1 MSKGLSIGNK
11 IILCVALIV
20 IVCVSI
26 LGVSLNSRVKEI
38 LKESALHSMQDS
50 LHFKVKEV
58 QGVLESTYT
67 NMGIV
72 KEMLPKDTEREI
84 KIRLLKNFIL
94 ANSHVAGV
102 SMFFKAR
109 EDLRLTLLR
118 DNNTIK
124 LVENPSLENSP
135 LAQKA
140 MKNKEISKSLPYY
153 RKMPNGAEVYGVDIL
168 LPLLNENAQE
178 VVGALMVFISIDSFS
193 NEITKNRSDLFLIGT
208 KGKVLLSANKSLQ
221 DKPIAEIYKS
231 VPKAT
236 NEVLTI
242 LENGSKATLEY
253 LDPFSHKENFLAVET
268 FKMLGKTESKD
279 NLNWMIALIIEKD
292 KVYEKVYEQV
302 GSVRF
307 VVIIASAIMVLA
319 LIIAITLLMRA
330 IVSNRLEIVSSTLS
344 HFFKL
349 LNNQA
354 HSSDIKLIEAKSNDE
369 LGRMQTAINKN
380 ILQTQKIMQEDRQA
394 VQDTIKVVSDVKAGN
409 FAVRITAEPASP
421 DLKELRDA
429 LNGIMDYLQESVG
442 THMPS
447 IFKIFES
454 YSGLDFRGRI
464 QNASGRVELVTNA
477 LGQEIQKML
486 ETSSN
491 FAKDLAN
498 DSANLKECVQNL
510 EKASNSQ
517 HKSLM
522 ETSKTIENITT
533 SIQGVSSQ
541 SEAMIEQGQDIKS
554 IVEIIRDI
562 ADQTNLLALN
572 AAIEAARAGEHG
584 RGFAVVA
591 DEVRKLA
598 ERTQKSLSEIEANIN
613 ILVQSISDTSESIK
627 NQVKEVEE
635 INASIEALRSVTEGN
650 LKIASDSLEISQEI
664 DKVSNDILEDVN
676 KKQF

>member
-1 MSKGLSIGNK
+1 MSKGLSISNK

-26 LGVSLNSRVKEI
+26 LGVCLNSRVKEI

-58 QGVLESTYT
+58 QGVLENAYT
-67 NMGIV
+67 SLVIV
-72 KEMLPKDTEREI
+72 KEMLPKDTKREI
-84 KIRLLKNFIL
+84 KIQLLKNFIL

-102 SMFFKAR
+102 SLFFKDR

-118 DNNTIK
+118 DNDTIK
-124 LVENPSLENSP
+124 LMENPSLGNNP
-135 LAQKA
+135 LVQKV
-140 MKNKEISKSLPYY
+140 MKNKEISKSLGYY
-153 RKMPNGAEVYGVDIL
+153 RKMPNGTEVYGVDIL
-168 LPLLNENAQE
+168 LPLNENAKE
-178 VVGALMVFISIDSFS
+178 VVGALIIFFSIDSFS
-193 NEITKNRSDLFLIGT
+193 NEITKNRSDLFLIGV

-221 DKPIAEIYKS
+221 DKSIAEIYKS

-236 NEVLTI
+236 NEVMAI

-268 FKMLGKTESKD
+268 FRMLGKTESKD

-292 KVYEKVYEQV
+292 KVYEQV

-307 VVIIASAIMVLA
+307 VVIVASAVMVLA

-330 IVSNRLEIVSSTLS
+330 IVSNRLEVVSSTLS

-354 HSSDIKLIEAKSNDE
+354 NSSDIKLVEAKSNDE

-380 ILQTQKIMQEDRQA
+380 ILQTQKTMQEDKQA
-394 VQDTIKVVSDVKAGN
+394 VQDTIKVVSDVKKGN

>member
-58 QGVLESTYT
+58 QGVLENTYT
-67 NMGIV
+67 SLGIV
-72 KEMLPKDTEREI
+72 KEMLPKDTKREI
-84 KIRLLKNFIL
+84 KIQLLKNFIL

-102 SMFFKAR
+102 SMFFKDR

-118 DNNTIK
+118 DNDTIK
-124 LVENPSLENSP
+124 LVENPSLGNNP
-135 LAQKA
+135 LVQKV
-140 MKNKEISKSLPYY
+140 MKNKEISKGLPYY
-153 RKMPNGAEVYGVDIL
+153 RKMPNGKEVYGVDIL
-168 LPLLNENAQE
+168 LPLLSENAK
-178 VVGALMVFISIDSFS
+178 GALMIFFSIDSFS
-193 NEITKNRSDLFLIGT
+193 NEITKNRSDLFLIGV

-221 DKPIAEIYKS
+221 DKSIAEIYKS

-236 NEVLTI
+236 NEVMAI

-292 KVYEKVYEQV
+292 KVYEQV

-330 IVSNRLEIVSSTLS
+330 IVSNRLEVVSSTLS

-354 HSSDIKLIEAKSNDE
+354 NSSDIKLVEAKSNDE

-380 ILQTQKIMQEDRQA
+380 ILQTQKTMQEDKQA
-394 VQDTIKVVSDVKAGN
+394 VQDTIKVVSDVKKGN

-650 LKIASDSLEISQEI
+650 LKIASDFLEISQEI

>member
-11 IILCVALIV
+11 IILWVALIV

-38 LKESALHSMQDS
+38 LKENTLRSMQDS

-58 QGVLESTYT
+58 QGVLENTYT
-67 NMGIV
+67 SMGIV
-72 KEMLPKDTEREI
+72 KEMLPKDTKREI
-84 KIRLLKNFIL
+84 KIHLLKNFIL

-102 SMFFKAR
+102 SMFFKNR

-118 DNNTIK
+118 DNDTIK
-124 LVENPSLENSP
+124 LMENPSLGNNP

-168 LPLLNENAQE
+168 LPLLNEKNENAQE

-193 NEITKNRSDLFLIGT
+193 NEITKNRSDLFLIGV

-221 DKPIAEIYKS
+221 DKSIAEIYKS

-292 KVYEKVYEQV
+292 KVYEQV

-307 VVIIASAIMVLA
+307 VVVVASAIMVLA

-330 IVSNRLEIVSSTLS
+330 IVSNRLEVVSSTLS

-380 ILQTQKIMQEDRQA
+380 ILQTQKTMQEDRQA

-409 FAVRITAEPASP
+409 FAVRITADPASP

-447 IFKIFES
+447 IFKVFES

>member
-11 IILCVALIV
+11 IILWVALIV

-38 LKESALHSMQDS
+38 LKENTLRSMQDS

-58 QGVLESTYT
+58 QGVLEDTYT
-67 NMGIV
+67 SMGIV
-72 KEMLPKDTEREI
+72 KEMLPKDTKREI
-84 KIRLLKNFIL
+84 KIHLLKNFIL

-102 SMFFKAR
+102 SMFFKNR

-118 DNNTIK
+118 DNDTIK
-124 LVENPSLENSP
+124 LVENPSLGNNP
-135 LAQKA
+135 LVQKV

-178 VVGALMVFISIDSFS
+178 VVGALMVFISIDNSFS
-193 NEITKNRSDLFLIGT
+193 NEITKNRSDLFLIGV

-221 DKPIAEIYKS
+221 DKSITEIYKS

-236 NEVLTI
+236 NEVMAI

-268 FKMLGKTESKD
+268 FKMLGKAESKD

-292 KVYEKVYEQV
+292 KVYEQV

-330 IVSNRLEIVSSTLS
+330 IVSSRLEVVSSTLS

-380 ILQTQKIMQEDRQA
+380 ILQTQKTMQEDKQA

-635 INASIEALRSVTEGN
+635 INASIEALRSVIEGN

>member
-11 IILCVALIV
+11 IILWVALIV

-38 LKESALHSMQDS
+38 LKENTLRSMQDG

-58 QGVLESTYT
+58 QGVLENTYT
-67 NMGIV
+67 SMGIV
-72 KEMLPKDTEREI
+72 KEMLPKDAKREI

-102 SMFFKAR
+102 SMFFKNR

-118 DNNTIK
+118 DNDTIK
-124 LVENPSLENSP
+124 LMENPSLGNNP
-135 LAQKA
+135 LALAQKA

-178 VVGALMVFISIDSFS
+178 AVGALMVFISIDSFS
-193 NEITKNRSDLFLIGT
+193 NEITKNRSDLFLIGV

-221 DKPIAEIYKS
+221 DKSIAEIYKS

-268 FKMLGKTESKD
+268 FKMLGKAESKD

-292 KVYEKVYEQV
+292 KVYEQV

-330 IVSNRLEIVSSTLS
+330 IVSSRLEVVSSTLS

-380 ILQTQKIMQEDRQA
+380 ILQTQKTMQEDRQA

-498 DSANLKECVQNL
+498 DSTNLKECVQNL

>member
-58 QGVLESTYT
+58 QGVLENTYT
-67 NMGIV
+67 SMGIV
-72 KEMLPKDTEREI
+72 KEMLPKDTKREI
-84 KIRLLKNFIL
+84 KIHLLKNFIL
-94 ANSHVAGV
+94 ANSHVAGA
-102 SMFFKAR
+102 SMFFKDR

-118 DNNTIK
+118 DNDTIK
-124 LVENPSLENSP
+124 LMENPSLGNNP
-135 LAQKA
+135 LALAQKA

-193 NEITKNRSDLFLIGT
+193 NEITKNRSDLFLIGV

-221 DKPIAEIYKS
+221 DKSIAEIYKS

-236 NEVLTI
+236 NEVMAT

-292 KVYEKVYEQV
+292 KVYEQV

-307 VVIIASAIMVLA
+307 VVIVASAIMVLA

-330 IVSNRLEIVSSTLS
+330 IVSSRLEVVSSTLS

-349 LNNQA
+349 LNNQT

-380 ILQTQKIMQEDRQA
+380 ILQTQKTMQEDRQA

-409 FAVRITAEPASP
+409 FAVRITADPASP

>member
-58 QGVLESTYT
+58 QGVLENAYT
-67 NMGIV
+67 SLGIV
-72 KEMLPKDTEREI
+72 KEMLPKDTKREI
-84 KIRLLKNFIL
+84 KIQLLKNFIL

-102 SMFFKAR
+102 SMFFKDR
-109 EDLRLTLLR
+109 EDLRLMLLR
-118 DNNTIK
+118 DNDTIK
-124 LVENPSLENSP
+124 LMENPSLGNNP
-135 LAQKA
+135 LAQKAAQKA

-168 LPLLNENAQE
+168 LPLFKENTQE
-178 VVGALMVFISIDSFS
+178 VVGVLMIFFSIDSFS
-193 NEITKNRSDLFLIGT
+193 NEITKNRSDLFLIGV

-221 DKPIAEIYKS
+221 DKSITEIYKS

-236 NEVLTI
+236 NEVMAI

-292 KVYEKVYEQV
+292 KVYEQV

-330 IVSNRLEIVSSTLS
+330 IVSSRLEVVSSTLS

-380 ILQTQKIMQEDRQA
+380 ILQTQKTMQEDRQA

>member
-1 MSKGLSIGNK
+1 M
-11 IILCVALIV
+11 ALIV

-58 QGVLESTYT
+58 QGVLENTYT
-67 NMGIV
+67 SMGIV
-72 KEMLPKDTEREI
+72 KEMLPKDTKREI

-102 SMFFKAR
+102 SMFFKNK

-253 LDPFSHKENFLAVET
+253 LEYLDPFSHKENFLAVET
-268 FKMLGKTESKD
+268 FKMLGKAESKD

-292 KVYEKVYEQV
+292 KVYEQV

-330 IVSNRLEIVSSTLS
+330 IVSSRLEVVSSTLS

-354 HSSDIKLIEAKSNDE
+354 NSSGIKLIEAKSNDE

>member
-11 IILCVALIV
+11 IILWVALIV

-38 LKESALHSMQDS
+38 LKENTLRSMQDS

-58 QGVLESTYT
+58 QGVLENTYT
-67 NMGIV
+67 SMGIV
-72 KEMLPKDTEREI
+72 KEMLPKDTKREI
-84 KIRLLKNFIL
+84 KIQLLKNFIL

-102 SMFFKAR
+102 SMFFKDR

-118 DNNTIK
+118 DNDTIK
-124 LVENPSLENSP
+124 LIENPSLGNNP
-135 LAQKA
+135 LAQK
-140 MKNKEISKSLPYY
+140 KEISKSLPYY

-168 LPLLNENAQE
+168 LPLLSENAKE
-178 VVGALMVFISIDSFS
+178 VVGALMIFFSIDSFS
-193 NEITKNRSDLFLIGT
+193 NEITKNRSDLFLIGV

-221 DKPIAEIYKS
+221 DKSIAEIYKS

-236 NEVLTI
+236 NEVMAI

-292 KVYEKVYEQV
+292 KVYEQV

-307 VVIIASAIMVLA
+307 VVIIASTIMVLA

-330 IVSNRLEIVSSTLS
+330 IVSSRLEVVSSTLS

-354 HSSDIKLIEAKSNDE
+354 NSSDIKLVEAKSNDE
-369 LGRMQTAINKN
+369 LGHMQTAINKN
-380 ILQTQKIMQEDRQA
+380 ILQTQKTMQEDKQA
-394 VQDTIKVVSDVKAGN
+394 VQDTIKVVSDVKKGN

>member
-11 IILCVALIV
+11 IILAVALIV

-38 LKESALHSMQDS
+38 LKENTLRSMQDG

-58 QGVLESTYT
+58 QGVLENTYT
-67 NMGIV
+67 SMGIV
-72 KEMLPKDTEREI
+72 KEMLPKDIKREI
-84 KIRLLKNFIL
+84 KILLLKNFIL

-102 SMFFKAR
+102 SMFFKDR

-118 DNNTIK
+118 DNDTIK
-124 LVENPSLENSP
+124 VMENPSLGNNP

-193 NEITKNRSDLFLIGT
+193 NEITKNRSDLFLIGV

-221 DKPIAEIYKS
+221 DKSIAEIYKS

-236 NEVLTI
+236 NEVLAI

-292 KVYEKVYEQV
+292 KVYEQV
-302 GSVRF
+302 GPVRF

-330 IVSNRLEIVSSTLS
+330 IVSNRLEVVSSTLS

-349 LNNQA
+349 LNNQT
-354 HSSDIKLIEAKSNDE
+354 HSSDIKLVEAKSNDE

-380 ILQTQKIMQEDRQA
+380 ILQTQKTMQEDKQA
-394 VQDTIKVVSDVKAGN
+394 VQDTIKVVSDVKKGN

-635 INASIEALRSVTEGN
+635 INASIEALRSVIEGN

>member
-11 IILCVALIV
+11 IILWVALIV

-38 LKESALHSMQDS
+38 LKENTLRSMQDS

-58 QGVLESTYT
+58 QGVLENTYAS
-67 NMGIV
+67 MGII
-72 KEMLPKDTEREI
+72 KEMLPKDTKREI
-84 KIRLLKNFIL
+84 KINLLKNFIL
-94 ANSHVAGV
+94 ANSHVAGA
-102 SMFFKAR
+102 SMFFKDR

-118 DNNTIK
+118 DNDTIK
-124 LVENPSLENSP
+124 LMENPSLGNNP
-135 LAQKA
+135 LVQKV
-140 MKNKEISKSLPYY
+140 MKNKEISKSLGYY

-168 LPLLNENAQE
+168 LPLLSENAKE

-193 NEITKNRSDLFLIGT
+193 NGITKNRSDLFLIGV

-221 DKPIAEIYKS
+221 DKSIAEIYKS

-236 NEVLTI
+236 NEVMAI

-268 FKMLGKTESKD
+268 FKMLGKIESKD
-279 NLNWMIALIIEKD
+279 NLNWMIVLIIEKD
-292 KVYEKVYEQV
+292 KVYEQV

-307 VVIIASAIMVLA
+307 VVIVASAIMVLA

-330 IVSNRLEIVSSTLS
+330 IVSSRLEVVSSTLS

-354 HSSDIKLIEAKSNDE
+354 NSSDIKLIEAKSNDE

-380 ILQTQKIMQEDRQA
+380 ILQTQKTMQEDKQA

-409 FAVRITAEPASP
+409 FAVRITADPASP

-498 DSANLKECVQNL
+498 GSANLKECVQNL

>member
-58 QGVLESTYT
+58 QGVLENTYT
-67 NMGIV
+67 SMGIV
-72 KEMLPKDTEREI
+72 KEMLPKDTKREI
-84 KIRLLKNFIL
+84 KIQLLKNFIL

-102 SMFFKAR
+102 SMFLKDR

-118 DNNTIK
+118 DNDTIK
-124 LVENPSLENSP
+124 LMENPSLGNNP
-135 LAQKA
+135 LVQKV
-140 MKNKEISKSLPYY
+140 MKNKEISKSLGYY
-153 RKMPNGAEVYGVDIL
+153 RKMPNGTEVYGVDIL
-168 LPLLNENAQE
+168 LPLLSENAKE
-178 VVGALMVFISIDSFS
+178 VVGALIVFFSIDSFS
-193 NEITKNRSDLFLIGT
+193 NEITKNRSDLFLIGV
-208 KGKVLLSANKSLQ
+208 KGKVLLSANKSWQ
-221 DKPIAEIYKS
+221 DKSIAEIYKS

-236 NEVLTI
+236 NEVMAI

-268 FKMLGKTESKD
+268 FRIRMLGKTESKD

-292 KVYEKVYEQV
+292 KVYEQV

-330 IVSNRLEIVSSTLS
+330 IVSNRLEVVSSTLS

-354 HSSDIKLIEAKSNDE
+354 HSSDIKLVEAKSNDE

-380 ILQTQKIMQEDRQA
+380 ILQTQKTIQEDKQA
-394 VQDTIKVVSDVKAGN
+394 VQDTIKVVSDVKKGN
-409 FAVRITAEPASP
+409 FAVRITADPASP

>member
-58 QGVLESTYT
+58 QGILENTYT
-67 NMGIV
+67 SMGIV
-72 KEMLPKDTEREI
+72 KTILPKDTKREI
-84 KIRLLKNFIL
+84 KIQLLKNFIL

-102 SMFFKAR
+102 SMFFKDR

-118 DNNTIK
+118 DNDTIK
-124 LVENPSLENSP
+124 LMENPSLGNNP
-135 LAQKA
+135 LVQKT
-140 MKNKEISKSLPYY
+140 MKNKEISKSLGYY

-168 LPLLNENAQE
+168 LPLLSENAKE
-178 VVGALMVFISIDSFS
+178 VVGALMIFFSIDSFS
-193 NEITKNRSDLFLIGT
+193 NEITKNRSDLFLIGV

-221 DKPIAEIYKS
+221 DKSIAEIYKS

-236 NEVLTI
+236 NEVMAI

-279 NLNWMIALIIEKD
+279 NLNNWMIALIIEKD
-292 KVYEKVYEQV
+292 KVYEQV

-330 IVSNRLEIVSSTLS
+330 IVSNRLEVVSSTLS

-354 HSSDIKLIEAKSNDE
+354 NSSDIKLVEAKSNDE

-380 ILQTQKIMQEDRQA
+380 ILQTQKIMQEDKQA
-394 VQDTIKVVSDVKAGN
+394 VQDTIKVVSDVKKGN
-409 FAVRITAEPASP
+409 FAVRIMAEPASP

-664 DKVSNDILEDVN
+664 DKVSNDIVEDVN

>member
-11 IILCVALIV
+11 IILWVALIV

-38 LKESALHSMQDS
+38 LKENTLRSMQDS

-58 QGVLESTYT
+58 QGVLENTYT
-67 NMGIV
+67 SMGIV
-72 KEMLPKDTEREI
+72 KEMLPKDTKREI
-84 KIRLLKNFIL
+84 KIHLLKNFIL

-102 SMFFKAR
+102 SMFFKNR

-118 DNNTIK
+118 DNDTIK
-124 LVENPSLENSP
+124 LMENSSLGNNP

-193 NEITKNRSDLFLIGT
+193 NEITKNRSDLFLIGV

-221 DKPIAEIYKS
+221 NKSIAEIYKS

-236 NEVLTI
+236 NEVLAI

-292 KVYEKVYEQV
+292 KVYEQV
-302 GSVRF
+302 GSVRSVRF

-330 IVSNRLEIVSSTLS
+330 IVSSRLEVVSSTLS

-380 ILQTQKIMQEDRQA
+380 ILQTQKTMQEDKQA

-635 INASIEALRSVTEGN
+635 INASIEALRSVIEGN

>member
-1 MSKGLSIGNK
+1 M
-11 IILCVALIV
+11 
-20 IVCVSI
+20 
-26 LGVSLNSRVKEI
+26 
-38 LKESALHSMQDS
+38 
-50 LHFKVKEV
+50 HFKVKEV
-58 QGVLESTYT
+58 QGVLENAYT
-67 NMGIV
+67 SMGIV
-72 KEMLPKDTEREI
+72 KEMLPKDTKREI
-84 KIRLLKNFIL
+84 KIQLLKNFIL

-102 SMFFKAR
+102 SLFFKDR

-118 DNNTIK
+118 DNDTIK
-124 LVENPSLENSP
+124 LMENPSLGNNP
-135 LAQKA
+135 LVQKT

-153 RKMPNGAEVYGVDIL
+153 RKMPNGAEVYGVNIF
-168 LPLLNENAQE
+168 LPLLNENAKE
-178 VVGALMVFISIDSFS
+178 VVGALMIFFSIDSFS
-193 NEITKNRSDLFLIGT
+193 NEITKNRSDLFLIGV

-279 NLNWMIALIIEKD
+279 NLIEKD
-292 KVYEKVYEQV
+292 KVYEQV

-330 IVSNRLEIVSSTLS
+330 IVSNRLEVVSSTLS

-354 HSSDIKLIEAKSNDE
+354 NSSDIKLVEAKSNDE
-369 LGRMQTAINKN
+369 LGCMQTAINKN
-380 ILQTQKIMQEDRQA
+380 ILQTQKTMQEDKQA
-394 VQDTIKVVSDVKAGN
+394 VQDTIKVVSDVKKGN

>member
-58 QGVLESTYT
+58 QGVLENTYT
-67 NMGIV
+67 SMGIV
-72 KEMLPKDTEREI
+72 KEMLPKDTKREI
-84 KIRLLKNFIL
+84 KIRLLKSFIL

-102 SMFFKAR
+102 SMFFKGR

-268 FKMLGKTESKD
+268 FKMLGKAESKD

-292 KVYEKVYEQV
+292 KVYEQEV

-330 IVSNRLEIVSSTLS
+330 IVSSRLEIVSSTLS

-354 HSSDIKLIEAKSNDE
+354 NSNDIKLIEAKSNDE

-498 DSANLKECVQNL
+498 DSTNLKECVQNL

>member
-58 QGVLESTYT
+58 QGVLENTYT
-67 NMGIV
+67 SMGIV
-72 KEMLPKDTEREI
+72 KEMLPKDTKREI
-84 KIRLLKNFIL
+84 KIQLLKNFIL

-102 SMFFKAR
+102 SMFFKDR

-118 DNNTIK
+118 DNDTIK
-124 LVENPSLENSP
+124 LVENPP
-135 LAQKA
+135 LLKNNPLVQKT
-140 MKNKEISKSLPYY
+140 MRNKEISKGLPYY
-153 RKMPNGAEVYGVDIL
+153 RKMPNGKEVYGIHIL
-168 LPLLNENAQE
+168 LPLLNENTQE
-178 VVGALMVFISIDSFS
+178 AVGALMIFFSIDSFS

-221 DKPIAEIYKS
+221 DRSIAEIYKS
-231 VPKAT
+231 VPKTT
-236 NEVLTI
+236 NEVLAI
-242 LENGSKATLEY
+242 LENGSKAALEY

-292 KVYEKVYEQV
+292 KVYEQV

-307 VVIIASAIMVLA
+307 VVIVASAIMVLA

-330 IVSNRLEIVSSTLS
+330 IVSNRLEVVSSTLS

-354 HSSDIKLIEAKSNDE
+354 NSSGIKLVEAKSNDE

>member
-11 IILCVALIV
+11 IILCVALIM

-58 QGVLESTYT
+58 QGVLENTYT
-67 NMGIV
+67 SIGIV
-72 KEMLPKDTEREI
+72 KEMLPKDTKREI
-84 KIRLLKNFIL
+84 KIQLLKNFIL

-102 SMFFKAR
+102 SMFFKDR

-118 DNNTIK
+118 DNDTIK
-124 LVENPSLENSP
+124 LMENPSLGNNP
-135 LAQKA
+135 LVQKA

-153 RKMPNGAEVYGVDIL
+153 RKMPNGAEVYGVNIL
-168 LPLLNENAQE
+168 LPLFKENTQE
-178 VVGALMVFISIDSFS
+178 VVGVLMIFFSIDSFS
-193 NEITKNRSDLFLIGT
+193 NEITKNRSDLFLIGV

-221 DKPIAEIYKS
+221 DKSITEIYKS

-236 NEVLTI
+236 NEVMAI

-292 KVYEKVYEQV
+292 KVYEQV

-307 VVIIASAIMVLA
+307 VVVVASAIMVLA

-330 IVSNRLEIVSSTLS
+330 IVSNRLEVVSSTLS

-354 HSSDIKLIEAKSNDE
+354 HSSDIKLVEARSNDE

-380 ILQTQKIMQEDRQA
+380 ILQTQKTMQEDRQA

-562 ADQTNLLALN
+562 ADQTN
-572 AAIEAARAGEHG
+572 
-584 RGFAVVA
+584 
-591 DEVRKLA
+591 
-598 ERTQKSLSEIEANIN
+598 SEIEANIN

>member
-11 IILCVALIV
+11 IILCLALIV

-58 QGVLESTYT
+58 QGVLENTYT
-67 NMGIV
+67 SMGIV
-72 KEMLPKDTEREI
+72 KEMLPKDTKREI
-84 KIRLLKNFIL
+84 KIQLLKNFIL

-102 SMFFKAR
+102 SMFFKGR

-118 DNNTIK
+118 DNDTIK
-124 LVENPSLENSP
+124 LMENPSLGNNP
-135 LAQKA
+135 LALAQKA

-292 KVYEKVYEQV
+292 KVYEQV

-330 IVSNRLEIVSSTLS
+330 IVSNRLEAVSSTLS

-354 HSSDIKLIEAKSNDE
+354 HSNDIKLIEAKSNDE

-380 ILQTQKIMQEDRQA
+380 ILQTQKTMQEDRQA

>member
-50 LHFKVKEV
+50 LHFKVREV
-58 QGVLESTYT
+58 QGVLENTYT
-67 NMGIV
+67 SMDIV
-72 KEMLPKDTEREI
+72 RKMLPKDTKREI
-84 KIRLLKNFIL
+84 KIHLLKNFIL

-102 SMFFKAR
+102 NMFVKDR

-118 DNNTIK
+118 DNDTIK
-124 LVENPSLENSP
+124 LVENPSLGNNP
-135 LAQKA
+135 LVQKT

-153 RKMPNGAEVYGVDIL
+153 RKMPNGAEVYGVDVL
-168 LPLLNENAQE
+168 LPLLNENTQE
-178 VVGALMVFISIDSFS
+178 AVGALMIFLSIDSFS
-193 NEITKNRSDLFLIGT
+193 NEITKNRSDLFLIGI

-221 DKPIAEIYKS
+221 DKSITEIYKS

-236 NEVLTI
+236 NEVMAI

-292 KVYEKVYEQV
+292 KVYEQV

-330 IVSNRLEIVSSTLS
+330 IVSSRLEVVSSTLS

-354 HSSDIKLIEAKSNDE
+354 NSSGIKLVEAKSNDE

-380 ILQTQKIMQEDRQA
+380 ILQTQKTMQEDKQA

-409 FAVRITAEPASP
+409 FAVRITADPASP

-591 DEVRKLA
+591 DE
-598 ERTQKSLSEIEANIN
+598 
-613 ILVQSISDTSESIK
+613 
-627 NQVKEVEE
+627 
-635 INASIEALRSVTEGN
+635 
-650 LKIASDSLEISQEI
+650 
-664 DKVSNDILEDVN
+664 
-676 KKQF
+676 

>member
-58 QGVLESTYT
+58 QGVLENTYT
-67 NMGIV
+67 SLGIV
-72 KEMLPKDTEREI
+72 KEMLPKDTKREI
-84 KIRLLKNFIL
+84 KIQLLKNFIL

-102 SMFFKAR
+102 SMFFKDR
-109 EDLRLTLLR
+109 EDLRLMLLR
-118 DNNTIK
+118 DNDTIK
-124 LVENPSLENSP
+124 LMENPSLGNNP
-135 LAQKA
+135 LALAQKA

-168 LPLLNENAQE
+168 LPLFKENTQE
-178 VVGALMVFISIDSFS
+178 VVGVLMIFFSIDSFS
-193 NEITKNRSDLFLIGT
+193 NEITKNRSDLFLIGV

-221 DKPIAEIYKS
+221 DKSITEIYKS

-236 NEVLTI
+236 NEVMAI

-292 KVYEKVYEQV
+292 KVYEQV

-307 VVIIASAIMVLA
+307 VVVVASAIMVLA

-330 IVSNRLEIVSSTLS
+330 IVSNRLEVVSNTLS

-354 HSSDIKLIEAKSNDE
+354 HSSDIKLIEARSNDE

-533 SIQGVSSQ
+533 SIQSVSSQ

>member
-11 IILCVALIV
+11 IILWVALIV

-38 LKESALHSMQDS
+38 LKENTLRSMQDS

-58 QGVLESTYT
+58 QGVLENTYT
-67 NMGIV
+67 SMGIV
-72 KEMLPKDTEREI
+72 KEMLPKDTKREI
-84 KIRLLKNFIL
+84 KIHLLKNFIL

-102 SMFFKAR
+102 GMFFKDR

-118 DNNTIK
+118 DNDTIK
-124 LVENPSLENSP
+124 VMENPSLGNNP
-135 LAQKA
+135 LAQKT

-221 DKPIAEIYKS
+221 DQSIAEIYKS

-236 NEVLTI
+236 NEVMAI

-292 KVYEKVYEQV
+292 KVYEQV

-307 VVIIASAIMVLA
+307 VVIIASAVMVLA

-330 IVSNRLEIVSSTLS
+330 IVSNRLEVVSSTLS

-354 HSSDIKLIEAKSNDE
+354 NSNDIKLVEAKSNDE

-380 ILQTQKIMQEDRQA
+380 ILQTQKTMQEDRQA

-650 LKIASDSLEISQEI
+650 LKIANDSLEISQEI

>member
-58 QGVLESTYT
+58 QGVLENTYT
-67 NMGIV
+67 SLGIV
-72 KEMLPKDTEREI
+72 KEMLPKDTKREI
-84 KIRLLKNFIL
+84 KIQLLKNFIL

-102 SMFFKAR
+102 SMFFKDR

-118 DNNTIK
+118 DNDTIK
-124 LVENPSLENSP
+124 LMENPSLGNNP
-135 LAQKA
+135 LVQKA
-140 MKNKEISKSLPYY
+140 MKNKEISKGLPYY

-168 LPLLNENAQE
+168 LPLFKENTQE
-178 VVGALMVFISIDSFS
+178 VVGVLMIFFSIDSFS
-193 NEITKNRSDLFLIGT
+193 NEITKNRSDLFLIGV

-221 DKPIAEIYKS
+221 DKSITEIYKS

-236 NEVLTI
+236 NEVMAI

-253 LDPFSHKENFLAVET
+253 LDPFSRKENFLAVET

-292 KVYEKVYEQV
+292 KVYEQV

-307 VVIIASAIMVLA
+307 VVVVASAIMVLA

-330 IVSNRLEIVSSTLS
+330 IVSNRLEVVSSTLS

-354 HSSDIKLIEAKSNDE
+354 HSSDIKLVEARSNDE

-380 ILQTQKIMQEDRQA
+380 ILQTQKTMQEDKQA

>member
-58 QGVLESTYT
+58 QGVLENTYT
-67 NMGIV
+67 SMGIV
-72 KEMLPKDTEREI
+72 KEMLPKDTKREI
-84 KIRLLKNFIL
+84 RIQLLKNFIL

-102 SMFFKAR
+102 SMFFKDR

-118 DNNTIK
+118 DNDTIK
-124 LVENPSLENSP
+124 LMENSSLGNNP
-135 LAQKA
+135 LVQKA

-153 RKMPNGAEVYGVDIL
+153 RKMPNGKEVYGVDVL
-168 LPLLNENAQE
+168 LPLLSENTKEAAIG
-178 VVGALMVFISIDSFS
+178 VLMIFLSIDSFS
-193 NEITKNRSDLFLIGT
+193 NEITKNRSDLFLIGV

-221 DKPIAEIYKS
+221 DKSIAEIYKS

-236 NEVLTI
+236 NEVMAI

-292 KVYEKVYEQV
+292 KVYEQV

-307 VVIIASAIMVLA
+307 VVIVASAIMVLA

-330 IVSNRLEIVSSTLS
+330 IVSSRLEVVSSTLS

-349 LNNQA
+349 LNNQT
-354 HSSDIKLIEAKSNDE
+354 HSSDIQLVEAKSNDE

-380 ILQTQKIMQEDRQA
+380 ILQTQKTMQEDKQA
-394 VQDTIKVVSDVKAGN
+394 VQDTIKVVSDVKKGN

>member
-11 IILCVALIV
+11 IILWVALIV

-38 LKESALHSMQDS
+38 LKENTLRSMQDS

-58 QGVLESTYT
+58 QGVLENTYT
-67 NMGIV
+67 SMGIV
-72 KEMLPKDTEREI
+72 KEMLPKDTKREI
-84 KIRLLKNFIL
+84 KIHLLKNFIL

-102 SMFFKAR
+102 SMFFKDR

-118 DNNTIK
+118 DNDTIK
-124 LVENPSLENSP
+124 LMENPSLGNNP
-135 LAQKA
+135 LVQKA
-140 MKNKEISKSLPYY
+140 MKNKEISKSLPYYYY

-193 NEITKNRSDLFLIGT
+193 NEITKNRSDLFLIGV

-221 DKPIAEIYKS
+221 DQSIAEIYKS

-236 NEVLTI
+236 NEVMAI

-292 KVYEKVYEQV
+292 KVYEQV

-330 IVSNRLEIVSSTLS
+330 IVSSRLEVVSSTLS

-354 HSSDIKLIEAKSNDE
+354 NSSDIKLIEAKSNDE

-380 ILQTQKIMQEDRQA
+380 ILQTQKTMQEDKQA

-442 THMPS
+442 THMSS

>member
-38 LKESALHSMQDS
+38 LKENALRSMQDS

-58 QGVLESTYT
+58 QGVLENTYT
-67 NMGIV
+67 SMGIV
-72 KEMLPKDTEREI
+72 KKMLPKDTKREI
-84 KIRLLKNFIL
+84 KILLLKNFIL

-102 SMFFKAR
+102 SLFFKDR

-118 DNNTIK
+118 DNDTIK
-124 LVENPSLENSP
+124 LVENPSLGNNP
-135 LAQKA
+135 LVQKT
-140 MKNKEISKSLPYY
+140 KEISKSLPYY
-153 RKMPNGAEVYGVDIL
+153 RKMPNGKEVYGVDIL
-168 LPLLNENAQE
+168 LPLLNENAKE
-178 VVGALMVFISIDSFS
+178 VVGALMIFFSIDSFS
-193 NEITKNRSDLFLIGT
+193 NEITKNRSDLFLIGV

-221 DKPIAEIYKS
+221 DKSIAEIYKS

-236 NEVLTI
+236 NEVMAI

-268 FKMLGKTESKD
+268 FRMLGKTESKD

-292 KVYEKVYEQV
+292 KVYEQV

-307 VVIIASAIMVLA
+307 VVIVASAIMVLA

-330 IVSNRLEIVSSTLS
+330 IVSNRLEAVSSTLS

-354 HSSDIKLIEAKSNDE
+354 NSSGIKLVEAKTNDE

-380 ILQTQKIMQEDRQA
+380 ILQTQKTMQEDKQA
-394 VQDTIKVVSDVKAGN
+394 VQDTIKVVSDVKKGN

>member
-11 IILCVALIV
+11 IILWVALIV

-38 LKESALHSMQDS
+38 LKENTLRSMQDS

-58 QGVLESTYT
+58 QGVLENTYT
-67 NMGIV
+67 SMGIV
-72 KEMLPKDTEREI
+72 KEMLPKDTKREI
-84 KIRLLKNFIL
+84 KIHLLKNFIL

-102 SMFFKAR
+102 SMFFKDR

-124 LVENPSLENSP
+124 LMENPSLGNNP
-135 LAQKA
+135 LAQKAQKA

-193 NEITKNRSDLFLIGT
+193 NEITKNRSDLFLIGV

-292 KVYEKVYEQV
+292 KVYEQV

-307 VVIIASAIMVLA
+307 VVIIASVIMVLA

-330 IVSNRLEIVSSTLS
+330 IVSSRLEVVSSTLS

-380 ILQTQKIMQEDRQA
+380 ILQTQKTMQEDKQA

-409 FAVRITAEPASP
+409 FAVRITADPASP

-533 SIQGVSSQ
+533 SIQSVSSQ

-635 INASIEALRSVTEGN
+635 INASIEALRSVIEGN

>member
-11 IILCVALIV
+11 IILFVALIV

-26 LGVSLNSRVKEI
+26 LGVSLNNRVKEI
-38 LKESALHSMQDS
+38 LKENALRSMQDS

-58 QGVLESTYT
+58 QGVLENTYT
-67 NMGIV
+67 SMGIV
-72 KEMLPKDTEREI
+72 KAMLPKDTKREI
-84 KIRLLKNFIL
+84 KIHLLKNFIL

-102 SMFFKAR
+102 SMFFKDR

-118 DNNTIK
+118 DNDTIK
-124 LVENPSLENSP
+124 LMENPSLGNNP
-135 LAQKA
+135 LVQKT
-140 MKNKEISKSLPYY
+140 MKNKEISKSLGYY
-153 RKMPNGAEVYGVDIL
+153 RKMPNGAEVYGVDIS
-168 LPLLNENAQE
+168 LPLLNENAKE
-178 VVGALMVFISIDSFS
+178 VVGALMIFFSIDSFS
-193 NEITKNRSDLFLIGT
+193 NEITKNRSDLFLIGV

-221 DKPIAEIYKS
+221 DKSIAEIYKS

-236 NEVLTI
+236 NEVLAI

-292 KVYEKVYEQV
+292 KVYEQV

-307 VVIIASAIMVLA
+307 VVIVASAIMVLA

-330 IVSNRLEIVSSTLS
+330 IVSNRLEVVSSTLS

-354 HSSDIKLIEAKSNDE
+354 NSSDIKLVEAKSNDE
-369 LGRMQTAINKN
+369 LGHMQTAINKN

-394 VQDTIKVVSDVKAGN
+394 VQDTIKVVSDVKVGN

-498 DSANLKECVQNL
+498 GSVNLKECVQNL

-650 LKIASDSLEISQEI
+650 LKIASDSLKISQEI

>member
-11 IILCVALIV
+11 IILFVALIV

-38 LKESALHSMQDS
+38 LKENTLHSMQDS

-58 QGVLESTYT
+58 QGVLENTYT
-67 NMGIV
+67 SMGIV
-72 KEMLPKDTEREI
+72 KEMLPKDTKREI
-84 KIRLLKNFIL
+84 KIHLLKNFIL

-102 SMFFKAR
+102 SMFFKDR
-109 EDLRLTLLR
+109 EDLKLTLLR
-118 DNNTIK
+118 DNDTIK
-124 LVENPSLENSP
+124 LMENPSLRNNL
-135 LAQKA
+135 LAQKT
-140 MKNKEISKSLPYY
+140 KEISKSLPYY

-221 DKPIAEIYKS
+221 DKSIAEIYKS

-236 NEVLTI
+236 NEVLAI

-292 KVYEKVYEQV
+292 KVYEQV

-307 VVIIASAIMVLA
+307 VVIVASAIMVLA

-330 IVSNRLEIVSSTLS
+330 IVSNRLEVVSSTLS

-354 HSSDIKLIEAKSNDE
+354 NSSDIKLVEAKSNDE

-498 DSANLKECVQNL
+498 DSTNLKECMQNL

-522 ETSKTIENITT
+522 ETSRTIENITT
-533 SIQGVSSQ
+533 SIQGVNSQ